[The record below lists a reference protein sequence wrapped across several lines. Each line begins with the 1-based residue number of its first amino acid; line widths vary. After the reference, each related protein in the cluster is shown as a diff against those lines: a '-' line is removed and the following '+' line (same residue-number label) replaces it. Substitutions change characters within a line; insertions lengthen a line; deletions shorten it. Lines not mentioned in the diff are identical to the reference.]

1 MQDGSHMRG
10 GGGGGGGH
18 GGGGGMRGPSHNA
31 ELMEMRDAIIHCD
44 GSPETMRNL
53 AGLLAHDLPALTE
66 PALKFIMECVQELP
80 VKTPVYASLV
90 GLLNAKVPEF
100 VEEVVRTAIEH
111 LEASLKSSELSD
123 KIRARL
129 LLRFVAILPAVGV
142 IDPSAALEVLDAV
155 VCAAVAAADGA
166 EPGWQPRADFLIYIT
181 LAAMP
186 WAGTT
191 LSSATEANAGEI
203 FEVLM
208 GSVEDY
214 LSRRVQG
221 PDPAAMVF
229 APAAGSPAG
238 MVDDWLEE
246 LWGRVNEVR
255 KTGKEDPGS
264 WAVKSIP
271 PVMAQFAQDV
281 AEGGGDRHVPPPLAV
296 PEMAFSGP
304 AEALAAFPVR
314 PRLRYGP
321 RTKRHLVSFLGTT
334 GGRARAL
341 HAPRV
346 GFKATT
352 NFNIFRIS
360 LIH

>member
-1 MQDGSHMRG
+1 M
-10 GGGGGGGH
+10 H
-18 GGGGGMRGPSHNA
+18 GGPSHNS

-44 GSPETMRNL
+44 GAPEATRNL

-80 VKTPVYASLV
+80 VKTPVYATLV
-90 GLLNAKVPEF
+90 GLLNARVPEF
-100 VEEVVRTAIEH
+100 VEEVVRTSIEH

-129 LLRFVAILPAVGV
+129 LLRFIAILPSVGV
-142 IDPSAALEVLDAV
+142 VEPSAALEVLDGV
-155 VCAAVAAADGA
+155 VCAAVAAADRA

-191 LSSATEANAGEI
+191 LSSSTEANAGEI
-203 FEVLM
+203 FDVLI
-208 GSVEDY
+208 GSIEDY
-214 LSRRVQG
+214 LSRRAQG
-221 PDPAAMVF
+221 PDPAAMLF
-229 APAAGSPAG
+229 APAAGSPPG

-255 KTGKEDPGS
+255 KAGKEDPGS
-264 WAVKSIP
+264 WSVKSIP
-271 PVMAQFAQDV
+271 PVIQQFAQDL

-296 PEMAFSGP
+296 PEMSFSGP

-314 PRLRYGP
+314 PRLRYG
-321 RTKRHLVSFLGTT
+321 S
-334 GGRARAL
+334 
-341 HAPRV
+341 
-346 GFKATT
+346 
-352 NFNIFRIS
+352 
-360 LIH
+360 